1 MPAGMLVLFEL
12 RVDGNAE
19 APKRRHGRTMARDF
33 RTRKETEYTGPLF
46 VWDRQPV
53 VEAEEAL
60 DAGAGIGG
68 DAGVGTSVASAVPVS
83 RADNV
88 HDSIHAAETEVI
100 DLAAEFI
107 DLDSFSITDQA
118 GRANQSGRTNKTG
131 RSNKAGS
138 SASNAGPSTSHRARR
153 SSSSAASTATSSSR
167 KPSRHPRAARA
178 AKQSR
183 GKRIAVIVTL
193 IVLLALALAAVGS
206 LSGYRYYR
214 LAIADCQHYQYA
226 YQQNRAHLEAIAAE
240 VDNTGDITVS
250 EPSGIY
256 DDAACD
262 AKQLPTALAG
272 KAHKFK
278 TAWQQVETEV
288 ADLRKKASVN
298 ADVGNGSHAT
308 NTTASTLLP
317 MDRDLSG
324 STTAFANA
332 IANAQWV
339 LDNSRDTVAD
349 SSTRIKLLRAIE
361 SALADT
367 VATQGVALSAD
378 TDLSTQAAAAA
389 DASNPAFDAQSAAKS
404 ADTAADTLH
413 LQADVD
419 VAHARAGHVSALNA
433 AVNAVVK
440 SQNRKAGIDCSVQK
454 CVALTFDDGPNA
466 VSPQVVKTL
475 ESEGVQATFFAVG
488 QTVGAADAGAADAE
502 GAAGAEDAES
512 ASAGAGSTGSEAL
525 ISPLVKA
532 LSAGSV
538 IGDHTWSHTDL
549 PSMNSADRAQ
559 QLVDTNRAVQSVTG
573 QPVRLLRPPHGAYD
587 EASRRTAVALNLG
600 LVDYDVDSYDWKSLN
615 ALKTREKILAQVR
628 PGSIVLM
635 HDIHQSTADALPDV
649 IRDLRRLGF
658 TFVTVP
664 QLLDGYPAPGEVVYS
679 RDMRAQW

>member
-1 MPAGMLVLFEL
+1 
-12 RVDGNAE
+12 
-19 APKRRHGRTMARDF
+19 MARDF

-60 DAGAGIGG
+60 DAGVGVGVG
-68 DAGVGTSVASAVPVS
+68 AGVGAGTPVAAAPVS
-83 RADNV
+83 RAEGV

-107 DLDSFSITDQA
+107 DLDSFSVTNQTDRANQA
-118 GRANQSGRTNKTG
+118 GRTSKTD
-131 RSNKAGS
+131 S
-138 SASNAGPSTSHRARR
+138 SASSAGASVHQFRRSPSL
-153 SSSSAASTATSSSR
+153 SSSSSTPAKSPAR
-167 KPSRHPRAARA
+167 KPSRHPRTARA
-178 AKQSR
+178 AKQRR
-183 GKRIAVIVTL
+183 GKRTVIIVTL
-193 IVLLALALAAVGS
+193 IVILALALVAVGS

-226 YQQNRAHLEAIAAE
+226 YQQNRAHLEAVAAE
-240 VDNTGDITVS
+240 VDNAGDITVS

-262 AKQLPTALAG
+262 AKQLPTTLAG

-288 ADLRKKASVN
+288 ADLRKKA
-298 ADVGNGSHAT
+298 AT
-308 NTTASTLLP
+308 NATASALLP

-339 LDNSRDTVAD
+339 LDNSKDAVAD

-367 VATQGVALSAD
+367 TALQGMTGTGTQGAALSAD
-378 TDLSTQAAAAA
+378 TDLATQAAAAA
-389 DASNPAFDAQSAAKS
+389 DAANPAFDAQSASKS
-404 ADTAADTLH
+404 ADTAADALH
-413 LQADVD
+413 LQSDVD
-419 VAHARAGHVSALNA
+419 AAQARAGHVRALNA

-440 SQNRKAGIDCSVQK
+440 SQNRKVGIDCSVQK

-466 VSPQVVKTL
+466 VSPQVVQTL
-475 ESEGVQATFFAVG
+475 ENEGVQATFFAVG
-488 QTVGAADAGAADAE
+488 QTVGAADAEGAE
-502 GAAGAEDAES
+502 G
-512 ASAGAGSTGSEAL
+512 ASAGASSTGSEAS
-525 ISPLVKA
+525 ISPLVRA
-532 LSAGSV
+532 LSSGSV

-649 IRDLRRLGF
+649 IHDLRRLGF
-658 TFVTVP
+658 TLVTVP

>member
-1 MPAGMLVLFEL
+1 
-12 RVDGNAE
+12 
-19 APKRRHGRTMARDF
+19 MARDF

-46 VWDRQPV
+46 AWDRQPV
-53 VEAEEAL
+53 VEAEKAL
-60 DAGAGIGG
+60 DAGMGVGAG
-68 DAGVGTSVASAVPVS
+68 AGVGTGTSAAETSATRSAPVS
-83 RADNV
+83 RAEGV

-107 DLDSFSITDQA
+107 DLDSFSVTNQA
-118 GRANQSGRTNKTG
+118 GRANPTGRTSKTD
-131 RSNKAGS
+131 SSVSKAGT
-138 SASNAGPSTSHRARR
+138 SARRSRR
-153 SSSSAASTATSSSR
+153 SSSESAQSPAR
-167 KPSRHPRAARA
+167 KPSRRPRA
-178 AKQSR
+178 AKQRR
-183 GKRIAVIVTL
+183 GKRTVVIITL
-193 IVLLALALAAVGS
+193 IVILALALAAVGS

-226 YQQNRAHLEAIAAE
+226 YQQNRAHLEAVAAE
-240 VDNTGDITVS
+240 VDNAGDITVS

-288 ADLRKKASVN
+288 ADLRKKA
-298 ADVGNGSHAT
+298 AT
-308 NTTASTLLP
+308 NAAASALLP

-339 LDNSRDTVAD
+339 LDNSKDAVAD

-367 VATQGVALSAD
+367 TALQGMTGTGTQGAALSAD
-378 TDLSTQAAAAA
+378 TDLATQAAAAA
-389 DASNPAFDAQSAAKS
+389 DAANPAFDAQSASKS
-404 ADTAADTLH
+404 ADTAADALH
-413 LQADVD
+413 LQSDVD
-419 VAHARAGHVSALNA
+419 AAQARAGHVHALNA

-440 SQNRKAGIDCSVQK
+440 SQNRKIGIDCSVQK

-466 VSPQVVKTL
+466 VSPQVVQTL

-488 QTVGAADAGAADAE
+488 QTVGAADAEGAE
-502 GAAGAEDAES
+502 G
-512 ASAGAGSTGSEAL
+512 ASAGAGSAGAEEAS

-532 LSAGSV
+532 LSSGSV
-538 IGDHTWSHTDL
+538 IGDHTWNHTDL

-649 IRDLRRLGF
+649 IHDLRRLGF
-658 TFVTVP
+658 TLVTVP

>member
-68 DAGVGTSVASAVPVS
+68 DAGVGTPVAETSVASTVPVS

-118 GRANQSGRTNKTG
+118 GRANQSGRTDKTG

-138 SASNAGPSTSHRARR
+138 SESNAGPSTSHRARR
-153 SSSSAASTATSSSR
+153 SLSSADSTATSSSR
-167 KPSRHPRAARA
+167 KPSHHPRA

-193 IVLLALALAAVGS
+193 IVILALALAAIGS

-262 AKQLPTALAG
+262 AKQLPTTLAG

-278 TAWQQVETEV
+278 AAWQQVETEI
-288 ADLRKKASVN
+288 ADLRKTAAAS
-298 ADVGNGSHAT
+298 ADAT
-308 NTTASTLLP
+308 ATASALLP

-339 LDNSRDTVAD
+339 LDNSKDTVAD

-389 DASNPAFDAQSAAKS
+389 DASNPAFDAQSATKS
-404 ADTAADTLH
+404 ADTAADALH

-419 VAHARAGHVSALNA
+419 AAHARAGHVSALNT

-454 CVALTFDDGPNA
+454 CVALTFDDGPND

-488 QTVGAADAGAADAE
+488 QTVGVS
-502 GAAGAEDAES
+502 AAGAEGAENTS
-512 ASAGAGSTGSEAL
+512 ASTGSTGAEAS
-525 ISPLVKA
+525 ISPLVRA